1 MFSRRD
7 FIALSSLSF
16 LPTLSDASMLN
27 ESMLKRMI
35 PSSGEEMSVIG
46 LGTSRVF
53 DIERSKNELNVRE
66 KILDIFYE
74 NGGRLIDTSPMY
86 GMSEEIIGITAKKY
100 IEKNRF
106 FLATKVWTEG
116 RENGMRQIEESFQ
129 KMRTDKISLIQVH
142 NLLDWKTQ
150 IKTLRSL
157 KDEGRI
163 DYIGITHYKSNA
175 FDEMIKIM
183 KAEKVDFAQFNYS
196 MGEREAEQKILP
208 FCKDNGIA
216 TLINRPFMR
225 GRLFREAQ
233 EKKLPSWVTD
243 YDIDSWGQFFLK
255 YIISHDAVTN
265 IIPATSKPKNML
277 DNARAG
283 MGECL
288 TRKQK
293 RECLRSFD
301 LNV

>member
-1 MFSRRD
+1 MLNRRD
-7 FIALSSLSF
+7 FIALGSLSF
-16 LPTLSDASMLN
+16 LPKLSIASALN
-27 ESMLKRMI
+27 QSMLKRVI
-35 PSSGEEMSVIG
+35 PSSGEEMPVIG

-53 DIERSKNELNVRE
+53 DIEPSKNELNVRE
-66 KILDIFYE
+66 QILDIFYE

-86 GMSEEIIGITAKKY
+86 GMSEEIIGMTAKKF

-116 RENGMRQIEESFQ
+116 RENGIRQIEESFQ
-129 KMRTDKISLIQVH
+129 KMRADKISLIQVH

-225 GRLFREAQ
+225 GRLFRETQ
-233 EKKLPSWVTD
+233 KKKLPSWVSD

-255 YIISHDAVTN
+255 YIISNDAVTN
-265 IIPATSKPKNML
+265 VIPATSKTKNML

-283 MGECL
+283 MGKMLDE
-288 TRKQK
+288 KAKK
-293 RECLRSFD
+293 RMLGVF
-301 LNV
+301 

>member
-16 LPTLSDASMLN
+16 LPTLSNASMLN
-27 ESMLKRMI
+27 KSMLKRVI
-35 PSSGEEMSVIG
+35 PSSGEEMPVIG

-196 MGEREAEQKILP
+196 MGEREAEQTILP

-283 MGECL
+283 MGRMLDE
-288 TRKQK
+288 KAKK
-293 RECLRSFD
+293 RMFEVF
-301 LNV
+301 

>member
-16 LPTLSDASMLN
+16 LPTLSNASILN
-27 ESMLKRMI
+27 ESMLKRVI
-35 PSSGEEMSVIG
+35 PSSGDELPVIG

-66 KILDIFYE
+66 KILDIFYN

-129 KMRTDKISLIQVH
+129 KMRADKISLIQVH

-208 FCKDNGIA
+208 FCRDNGIA

-225 GRLFREAQ
+225 GRLFREAV
-233 EKKLPSWVTD
+233 EKKLPSWVSD

-277 DNARAG
+277 DNAKAG
-283 MGECL
+283 MGRML
-288 TRKQK
+288 GKKAKK
-293 RECLRSFD
+293 RMLEVF
-301 LNV
+301 

>member
-16 LPTLSDASMLN
+16 LPTLSNASILN
-27 ESMLKRMI
+27 ESMLKRVI
-35 PSSGEEMSVIG
+35 PSSGEEMPVIG

-129 KMRTDKISLIQVH
+129 KMRADKISLIQVH

-283 MGECL
+283 MGRMLDE
-288 TRKQK
+288 KAKK
-293 RECLRSFD
+293 RMFEVF
-301 LNV
+301 

>member
-16 LPTLSDASMLN
+16 LPTLSNASMLN
-27 ESMLKRMI
+27 ESMLKRVI
-35 PSSGEEMSVIG
+35 PSSGEEMPVIG

-233 EKKLPSWVTD
+233 EKKLPSWVSD

-283 MGECL
+283 MGRMLDE
-288 TRKQK
+288 KAKK
-293 RECLRSFD
+293 RMLEVF
-301 LNV
+301 

>member
-1 MFSRRD
+1 MLSRRD
-7 FIALSSLSF
+7 FIALSSLSL
-16 LPTLSDASMLN
+16 LPSLSTASIMN
-27 ESMLKRMI
+27 QSMLKRVI
-35 PSSGEEMSVIG
+35 PSSGEEMPVIG

-53 DIERSKNELNVRE
+53 DIEPTKNELNIRKE
-66 KILDIFYE
+66 ILDIFYK

-129 KMRTDKISLIQVH
+129 KMRTNKISLIQVH

-175 FDEMIKIM
+175 FNEMIKIM
-183 KAEKVDFAQFNYS
+183 KTEKIDFAQFNYS
-196 MGEREAEQKILP
+196 LGEREAEKNILP

-233 EKKLPSWVTD
+233 EKKLPSWVSD
-243 YDIDSWGQFFLK
+243 YDIDSWGQLFLK

-265 IIPATSKPKNML
+265 IIPATSKSKNML
-277 DNARAG
+277 DNTRAG
-283 MGECL
+283 MGKML
-288 TRKQK
+288 DAGAK
-293 RECLRSFD
+293 RRMLEIFYS
-301 LNV
+301 

>member
-16 LPTLSDASMLN
+16 LPTLSNASILN
-27 ESMLKRMI
+27 ESMLKRVI
-35 PSSGEEMSVIG
+35 PSSGEEMPVIG

-86 GMSEEIIGITAKKY
+86 VMSEEIIGITAKKY

-129 KMRTDKISLIQVH
+129 KMRADKISLIQVH

-157 KDEGRI
+157 KDDGRI

-233 EKKLPSWVTD
+233 EKKLPSWVSD

-283 MGECL
+283 MGRMLDE
-288 TRKQK
+288 KAKK
-293 RECLRSFD
+293 RMFEVF
-301 LNV
+301 

>member
-16 LPTLSDASMLN
+16 LPTLSNASMLN
-27 ESMLKRMI
+27 ESMLKRVI
-35 PSSGEEMSVIG
+35 PSSGEEMPVIG

-163 DYIGITHYKSNA
+163 NYIGITHYKSNA

-283 MGECL
+283 MGRMLDE
-288 TRKQK
+288 KAKK
-293 RECLRSFD
+293 RMLEVF
-301 LNV
+301 

>member
-16 LPTLSDASMLN
+16 LPTLSNASMLN
-27 ESMLKRMI
+27 ESMLKRVI
-35 PSSGEEMSVIG
+35 PSSGEELPVIG

-129 KMRTDKISLIQVH
+129 KMRADKISLIQVH

-163 DYIGITHYKSNA
+163 NYIGITHYKSNA

-233 EKKLPSWVTD
+233 ERKLPSWVSD

-283 MGECL
+283 MGRMLDE
-288 TRKQK
+288 KAKK
-293 RECLRSFD
+293 RMFEVF
-301 LNV
+301 

>member
-16 LPTLSDASMLN
+16 LPTFSNASILN
-27 ESMLKRMI
+27 ESMLKRVI
-35 PSSGEEMSVIG
+35 PSSGEEMPVIG

-129 KMRTDKISLIQVH
+129 KMRADKISLIQVH

-163 DYIGITHYKSNA
+163 EYIGITHYKSNA

-233 EKKLPSWVTD
+233 EKKLPSWVSD

-283 MGECL
+283 MGRMLDE
-288 TRKQK
+288 KAKK
-293 RECLRSFD
+293 RMLEVF
-301 LNV
+301 

>member
-16 LPTLSDASMLN
+16 LPTLSNASILN
-27 ESMLKRMI
+27 ESMLKRVI
-35 PSSGEEMSVIG
+35 PSSGEEMPVIG

-196 MGEREAEQKILP
+196 MVEREAEQKILP

-283 MGECL
+283 MGRMLDE
-288 TRKQK
+288 KAKK
-293 RECLRSFD
+293 RMFEVF
-301 LNV
+301 

>member
-1 MFSRRD
+1 M
-7 FIALSSLSF
+7 
-16 LPTLSDASMLN
+16 N
-27 ESMLKRMI
+27 QSMLKRVI
-35 PSSGEEMSVIG
+35 PSSGEEMPVIG

-53 DIERSKNELNVRE
+53 DIEPTKNELNIRKE
-66 KILDIFYE
+66 ILDIFYK

-129 KMRTDKISLIQVH
+129 KMRTNKISLIQVH

-175 FDEMIKIM
+175 FNEMIKIM
-183 KAEKVDFAQFNYS
+183 KTEKIDFAQFNYS
-196 MGEREAEQKILP
+196 LGEREAEKNILP

-233 EKKLPSWVTD
+233 EKKLPSWVSD

-265 IIPATSKPKNML
+265 IIPATSKSKNML
-277 DNARAG
+277 DNTRAG
-283 MGECL
+283 MGKML
-288 TRKQK
+288 DAGAK
-293 RECLRSFD
+293 RRMLEIF
-301 LNV
+301 

>member
-16 LPTLSDASMLN
+16 LPALSNASMLN
-27 ESMLKRMI
+27 ESMLKRVI
-35 PSSGEEMSVIG
+35 PSSGEEMPVIG

-283 MGECL
+283 MGRMLDE
-288 TRKQK
+288 KAKK
-293 RECLRSFD
+293 RMFEVF
-301 LNV
+301 

>member
-16 LPTLSDASMLN
+16 LPTLSNASILN
-27 ESMLKRMI
+27 ESMLKRVI
-35 PSSGEEMSVIG
+35 PSSGEEMPVIG

-66 KILDIFYE
+66 KILDIFYA

-225 GRLFREAQ
+225 GRLFREVQ
-233 EKKLPSWVTD
+233 EKKLPSWVSD

-283 MGECL
+283 MGRMLDE
-288 TRKQK
+288 KAKK
-293 RECLRSFD
+293 RMFEVF
-301 LNV
+301 

>member
-16 LPTLSDASMLN
+16 LPTLSNASMLN
-27 ESMLKRMI
+27 ESMLKRVI
-35 PSSGEEMSVIG
+35 PSSGEEMPVIG

-86 GMSEEIIGITAKKY
+86 GVSEEIIGITAKKY

-163 DYIGITHYKSNA
+163 NYIGITHYKSNA

-283 MGECL
+283 MGRMLDE
-288 TRKQK
+288 KAKK
-293 RECLRSFD
+293 RMLEVF
-301 LNV
+301 

>member
-16 LPTLSDASMLN
+16 LPTLSNASMLN
-27 ESMLKRMI
+27 ESMLKRVI
-35 PSSGEEMSVIG
+35 PSSGEEMPVIG

-129 KMRTDKISLIQVH
+129 KMRADKISLIQVH

-183 KAEKVDFAQFNYS
+183 KREKVDFAQFNYS
-196 MGEREAEQKILP
+196 IGEREAEQKILP

-233 EKKLPSWVTD
+233 EKKLPSWVSD

-283 MGECL
+283 MGRMLDE
-288 TRKQK
+288 KAKK
-293 RECLRSFD
+293 RMFEVF
-301 LNV
+301 

>member
-16 LPTLSDASMLN
+16 LPTLSNASMLN
-27 ESMLKRMI
+27 ESILKRVI
-35 PSSGEEMSVIG
+35 PSSGEEMPVIG

-163 DYIGITHYKSNA
+163 NYIGITHYKSNA

-225 GRLFREAQ
+225 GRLFREVQ
-233 EKKLPSWVTD
+233 EKKLPSWVSD
-243 YDIDSWGQFFLK
+243 YDIDSWGQFYLK

-283 MGECL
+283 MGRMLDE
-288 TRKQK
+288 KAKK
-293 RECLRSFD
+293 RMFEVF
-301 LNV
+301 

>member
-16 LPTLSDASMLN
+16 LPTLSNASMLN
-27 ESMLKRMI
+27 ESMLKRVI
-35 PSSGEEMSVIG
+35 PSSGEEMPVIG

-208 FCKDNGIA
+208 FCKDNGIG

-233 EKKLPSWVTD
+233 EKKLPSWVSD

-283 MGECL
+283 MGRMLDE
-288 TRKQK
+288 KAKK
-293 RECLRSFD
+293 RMFEVF
-301 LNV
+301 

>member
-16 LPTLSDASMLN
+16 LTTLSNASMLN
-27 ESMLKRMI
+27 ESMLKRVI
-35 PSSGEEMSVIG
+35 PSSGEEMPVIG

-283 MGECL
+283 MGRMLDE
-288 TRKQK
+288 KAKK
-293 RECLRSFD
+293 RMFEVF
-301 LNV
+301 

>member
-7 FIALSSLSF
+7 FIAMSSLSF
-16 LPTLSDASMLN
+16 LPTLSNASILN
-27 ESMLKRMI
+27 ESMLKRVI
-35 PSSGEEMSVIG
+35 PSSGEEMPVIG

-129 KMRTDKISLIQVH
+129 KMRADKISLIQVH

-233 EKKLPSWVTD
+233 EKKLPSWVSD
-243 YDIDSWGQFFLK
+243 YNIDSWGQFFLK

-283 MGECL
+283 MGRMLDE
-288 TRKQK
+288 KAKK
-293 RECLRSFD
+293 RMVEVF
-301 LNV
+301 

>member
-1 MFSRRD
+1 MLNRRD

-16 LPTLSDASMLN
+16 LPKLSIASALN
-27 ESMLKRMI
+27 QSMLKRVI
-35 PSSGEEMSVIG
+35 PSSGEEMPVIG

-53 DIERSKNELNVRE
+53 DIQPSKNELNVRE
-66 KILDIFYE
+66 QILDIFYE

-86 GMSEEIIGITAKKY
+86 GMSEEIIGMTAKKF
-100 IEKNRF
+100 IEKDRF

-116 RENGMRQIEESFQ
+116 RENGIRQIEESFQ
-129 KMRTDKISLIQVH
+129 KMRAEKISLIQVH

-196 MGEREAEQKILP
+196 MGECEAEQKILP

-225 GRLFREAQ
+225 GRLFRETQ
-233 EKKLPSWVTD
+233 KKKLPSWVSD

-255 YIISHDAVTN
+255 YIISNDAVTN
-265 IIPATSKPKNML
+265 VIPATSKTKNML

-283 MGECL
+283 MGKMLDE
-288 TRKQK
+288 KAKK
-293 RECLRSFD
+293 RMLGVF
-301 LNV
+301 

>member
-16 LPTLSDASMLN
+16 LPTLSNASMLN
-27 ESMLKRMI
+27 ESMLKRVI
-35 PSSGEEMSVIG
+35 PSSGEEMPVIG

-129 KMRTDKISLIQVH
+129 KMRADKISLIQVH

-163 DYIGITHYKSNA
+163 NYIGITHYKSNA
-175 FDEMIKIM
+175 FEEMIKIM

-283 MGECL
+283 MGRMLDE
-288 TRKQK
+288 KAKK
-293 RECLRSFD
+293 RMFEVF
-301 LNV
+301 

>member
-16 LPTLSDASMLN
+16 LPTLSNASMLN
-27 ESMLKRMI
+27 ESMLKRVI
-35 PSSGEEMSVIG
+35 PSSGEEMPVIG

-53 DIERSKNELNVRE
+53 DIEPSKDELNVRE

-116 RENGMRQIEESFQ
+116 RDNGMRQIEESFQ

-283 MGECL
+283 MGRMLDE
-288 TRKQK
+288 KAKK
-293 RECLRSFD
+293 RMFEVF
-301 LNV
+301 

>member
-16 LPTLSDASMLN
+16 LPTLSNASMLN
-27 ESMLKRMI
+27 ESMLKRVI
-35 PSSGEEMSVIG
+35 PSSGEEMPVIG

-129 KMRTDKISLIQVH
+129 KMRADKISLIQVH

-225 GRLFREAQ
+225 GRLFREVQ
-233 EKKLPSWVTD
+233 EKKLPSWVSD

-283 MGECL
+283 MGRML
-288 TRKQK
+288 GKKAKK
-293 RECLRSFD
+293 RMLEVF
-301 LNV
+301 

>member
-16 LPTLSDASMLN
+16 LPTLSNASMLN
-27 ESMLKRMI
+27 ESMLKRVI
-35 PSSGEEMSVIG
+35 PSSGEEMPVIG

-129 KMRTDKISLIQVH
+129 KMRADKISLIQVH

-225 GRLFREAQ
+225 GRLFREAP

-283 MGECL
+283 MGRMLDE
-288 TRKQK
+288 KAKK
-293 RECLRSFD
+293 RMLEVF
-301 LNV
+301 

>member
-1 MFSRRD
+1 MLNRRD

-16 LPTLSDASMLN
+16 LPKLSIASALN
-27 ESMLKRMI
+27 QSMLKRVI
-35 PSSGEEMSVIG
+35 PSSGEEMPVIG

-53 DIERSKNELNVRE
+53 DIEPSKNELNVRE
-66 KILDIFYE
+66 QILDIFYE

-86 GMSEEIIGITAKKY
+86 GMSEEIIGMTAKKF

-116 RENGMRQIEESFQ
+116 RENGIRQIEESFQ
-129 KMRTDKISLIQVH
+129 KMRADKISLIQVH

-225 GRLFREAQ
+225 GRLFRETRK
-233 EKKLPSWVTD
+233 KKLPSWVSD

-255 YIISHDAVTN
+255 YIISNDAVTN
-265 IIPATSKPKNML
+265 VIPATSKTKNML

-283 MGECL
+283 TGKMLDE
-288 TRKQK
+288 KAKK
-293 RECLRSFD
+293 RMLGVF
-301 LNV
+301 

>member
-16 LPTLSDASMLN
+16 LPTLSNASILN
-27 ESMLKRMI
+27 ESMLKRVI
-35 PSSGEEMSVIG
+35 PSSGEEMPVIG

-277 DNARAG
+277 DNAKAG
-283 MGECL
+283 MGRML
-288 TRKQK
+288 GKKAKK
-293 RECLRSFD
+293 RMLEVF
-301 LNV
+301 

>member
-16 LPTLSDASMLN
+16 LPTLSNASMLN
-27 ESMLKRMI
+27 ESMLKRVI
-35 PSSGEEMSVIG
+35 PSSGEEMPVIG

-116 RENGMRQIEESFQ
+116 RDNGMRQIEESFQ

-233 EKKLPSWVTD
+233 ERKLPSWVSD

-283 MGECL
+283 MGRMLDE
-288 TRKQK
+288 KAKK
-293 RECLRSFD
+293 RMLEVF
-301 LNV
+301 

>member
-16 LPTLSDASMLN
+16 LPTLSNASILN
-27 ESMLKRMI
+27 ESMLKRAI
-35 PSSGEEMSVIG
+35 PSSGEELPVIG

-233 EKKLPSWVTD
+233 EKKLPSWVSD

-283 MGECL
+283 MGRMLDE
-288 TRKQK
+288 KAKK
-293 RECLRSFD
+293 RMFEVF
-301 LNV
+301 

>member
-16 LPTLSDASMLN
+16 LPTLSNASMLN
-27 ESMLKRMI
+27 ESMLKRVI
-35 PSSGEEMSVIG
+35 PSSGEEMPVIG

-66 KILDIFYE
+66 KIIDIFYE

-86 GMSEEIIGITAKKY
+86 GMSEEIIGIIAKRY

-283 MGECL
+283 MGRMLDE
-288 TRKQK
+288 KAKK
-293 RECLRSFD
+293 RMLEVF
-301 LNV
+301 

>member
-16 LPTLSDASMLN
+16 LPTLSNASMLN
-27 ESMLKRMI
+27 ESMLKRVI
-35 PSSGEEMSVIG
+35 PSSGEEMPVIG

-129 KMRTDKISLIQVH
+129 KMRADKISLIQVH

-233 EKKLPSWVTD
+233 EKKLPSWVSD

-283 MGECL
+283 MGRML
-288 TRKQK
+288 GKKAKK
-293 RECLRSFD
+293 RMLEVF
-301 LNV
+301 

>member
-16 LPTLSDASMLN
+16 LPTLSNASMLN
-27 ESMLKRMI
+27 ESMLKRVI
-35 PSSGEEMSVIG
+35 PSSGEEMPVIG

-163 DYIGITHYKSNA
+163 NYIGITHYKSNA

-225 GRLFREAQ
+225 GRLFREAP

-283 MGECL
+283 MGRMLDE
-288 TRKQK
+288 KAKK
-293 RECLRSFD
+293 RMLEVF
-301 LNV
+301 

>member
-1 MFSRRD
+1 MLSRRD
-7 FIALSSLSF
+7 FIALSSLSL
-16 LPTLSDASMLN
+16 LPSLSTASIMN
-27 ESMLKRMI
+27 QSMLKRVI
-35 PSSGEEMSVIG
+35 PSSGEEMPVIG

-53 DIERSKNELNVRE
+53 DIEPSRNELNIRKE
-66 KILDIFYE
+66 ILDIFYK

-129 KMRTDKISLIQVH
+129 KMRTNKISLIQVH

-175 FDEMIKIM
+175 FNEMIKIM
-183 KAEKVDFAQFNYS
+183 KTEKIDFAQFNYS
-196 MGEREAEQKILP
+196 LGEREAEKNILP

-233 EKKLPSWVTD
+233 EKKLPSWVSD

-265 IIPATSKPKNML
+265 IIPATSKSKNML
-277 DNARAG
+277 DNTRAG
-283 MGECL
+283 MGKML
-288 TRKQK
+288 DAGAK
-293 RECLRSFD
+293 RRMLEIF
-301 LNV
+301 

>member
-16 LPTLSDASMLN
+16 LPTLSNASILN
-27 ESMLKRMI
+27 ESMLKRVI
-35 PSSGEEMSVIG
+35 PTSGEEMPVIG

-116 RENGMRQIEESFQ
+116 IENGMRQIEESFQ

-216 TLINRPFMR
+216 ALINRPFMR

-233 EKKLPSWVTD
+233 EKKLPSWVSD

-283 MGECL
+283 MGRMLDE
-288 TRKQK
+288 KAKK
-293 RECLRSFD
+293 RMLEVF
-301 LNV
+301 

>member
-16 LPTLSDASMLN
+16 LPTLSNASMVN
-27 ESMLKRMI
+27 ESMLKRVI
-35 PSSGEEMSVIG
+35 PSSGEEMPVIG

-225 GRLFREAQ
+225 GRLFNEAQ
-233 EKKLPSWVTD
+233 EKKLPSWVSD

-255 YIISHDAVTN
+255 YIISNDAVTN

-283 MGECL
+283 MGRMLDEEAKKKML
-288 TRKQK
+288 
-293 RECLRSFD
+293 EVF
-301 LNV
+301 

>member
-16 LPTLSDASMLN
+16 LPTLSNASMLN
-27 ESMLKRMI
+27 ESMLKRVI
-35 PSSGEEMSVIG
+35 PSSGEEMPVIG

-53 DIERSKNELNVRE
+53 DIEPSKNELNVRE

-233 EKKLPSWVTD
+233 EKKLPSWVSD

-283 MGECL
+283 MGRMLDE
-288 TRKQK
+288 KAKK
-293 RECLRSFD
+293 RMLEVF
-301 LNV
+301 